1 MTSRANRRSRH
12 SSRLPIHRHSREGA
26 LLMVV
31 FFSGTGNSEYCAR
44 YIARSIGDNVIDS
57 AQYIRNKQIAQLESQ
72 KPWVFVT
79 PTYAWQIPKVFKSF
93 VRQSSLSGNKNAYFV
108 LTCGGSVGG
117 AASGGLSLC
126 KEKGL
131 RFKGLKGIVMP
142 ENLITMFKAPESDE
156 AERIIEKAVPEIE
169 KAAQVIKSGKAFEK
183 QKYSFLSFLQSD
195 LSNPL
200 FYKAA
205 VSAKKFYATDECIGC
220 GICAQ
225 KCVMGNITMQDGK
238 PRWDNNCT
246 QCMAC
251 IAYCPKQAIEYGKA
265 TKGKTRY
272 RCKELE

>member
-1 MTSRANRRSRH
+1 MSRH

-117 AASGGLSLC
+117 AASGALSLC

-142 ENLITMFKAPESDE
+142 ENLITMFKAPERDE
-156 AERIIEKAVPEIE
+156 AERIIEK
-169 KAAQVIKSGKAFEK
+169 KSGKAFEK